1 MLGHDMLRMH
11 HLFAWPALALIEGA
25 AAWRL
30 LGRGADERPHLGY
43 VAAAGLAAA
52 LAAAAGYWGGEMV
65 LGR

>member
-11 HLFAWPALALIEGA
+11 HLFAWPALALIEGT

-30 LGRGADERPHLGY
+30 LGGGADERPHLGY
-43 VAAAGLAAA
+43 FAAAGLAAA